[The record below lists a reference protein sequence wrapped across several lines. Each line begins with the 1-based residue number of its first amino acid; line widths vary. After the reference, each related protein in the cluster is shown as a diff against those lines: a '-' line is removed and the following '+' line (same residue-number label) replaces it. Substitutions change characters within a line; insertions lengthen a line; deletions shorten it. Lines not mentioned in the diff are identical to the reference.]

1 MACTIADVAIGVPKR
16 TLFEYLVGET
26 LPVVGARVLVPF
38 GRRKLVGV
46 VLGLKSDS
54 NWPLEKLKP
63 IEQVL
68 DDQPVFSDNLLT
80 MLKWASQYYQ
90 HPVGDVLQSAL
101 PVLLRNGKSS
111 QMPPVLM
118 WQCTV
123 LGQQTDESEL
133 KRSPKQQQ
141 LLNQL
146 QQQSMLD
153 SELKQQFGSAI
164 INALHKKQLIEKQQ
178 VIPEL
183 NNNWHTELQISAGP
197 QPGIEQS
204 LAITGITSQ
213 LEHFH
218 PVLLEGVTGSGKT
231 EVYLQAILPL
241 LQQAKQ
247 VLILVPEIGLT
258 PQTVQ
263 RFKQRFNAPVGLLH
277 SNLTDNER
285 LAVWRQAKQG
295 QLAIVIGTRSA
306 IFTPFKQLGMI
317 IVDEEHDNSYKQ
329 QDGFRYH
336 GRDLAVIRARQQNI
350 PLVLGSATPSL
361 ESLHNALTKKYQHFQ
376 LHKRAGVSQIARQQ
390 IFDIKNQPLQYG
402 IAKGMQDRMAAH
414 LKQGNQVM
422 VFINRRGYAP
432 SLLCHHCGHVEMCHR
447 CDKSYT
453 LHKGLNKLQCHH
465 CGDAKAI
472 PARCSQCGSNQMISM
487 GVGTEQL
494 EQGLNQLFPA
504 YKTLRIDSDNIRS
517 KSRFHQM
524 LDDINQGE
532 YQILIGTQILAKGH
546 HFPNVTLVLIVD
558 VDGALFSMDYRAAEN
573 LSQLITQV
581 AGRAGRAEQPG
592 EMWLQSHHPDHP
604 LLQDL
609 LHNGYGHFARY
620 ALQERKLAQLPPFS
634 FQALLRAEANS
645 ANKAHQFLQLAQQY
659 FNGAD
664 NVISM
669 GPFPALMEKRQGRYR
684 MQLLLQSPNR
694 ASLQKTLFQAIP
706 QIELLP
712 ESSKVRWS
720 VDVDPQDFS

>member
-16 TLFEYLVGET
+16 TLFDYLIADTAPEI
-26 LPVVGARVLVPF
+26 GARVLVPF
-38 GRRKLVGV
+38 GRRKLVGI
-46 VLGLKSDS
+46 VLGLKEQS
-54 NWPLEKLKP
+54 NWPVDKLKP

-68 DDQPVFSDNLLT
+68 DQQPVFSPAMLT

-90 HPVGDVLQSAL
+90 HPIGDVLQSAL

-111 QMPPVLM
+111 QMPAILI
-118 WQCTV
+118 WQCSES
-123 LGQQTDESEL
+123 GQQTDEAEL

-141 LLNQL
+141 LLSL
-146 QQQSMLD
+146 LKQQPMPD
-153 SELKQQFGSAI
+153 SELKQQFSSAI
-164 INALHKKQLIEKQQ
+164 INALHKKALIEQQ
-178 VIPEL
+178 HIIPEL
-183 NNNWHTELQISAGP
+183 ENHWHHQLQISSGP
-197 QPGIEQS
+197 NPGIEQS
-204 LAITGITSQ
+204 LAITGITSH
-213 LEHFH
+213 LDRFH

-231 EVYLQAILPL
+231 EVYLQAIEPL
-241 LQQAKQ
+241 LKQAKQ

-285 LAVWRQAKQG
+285 LAVWRQAKEG

-336 GRDLAVIRARQQNI
+336 GRDLAVVRARQQSI
-350 PLVLGSATPSL
+350 PLLLGSATPSL
-361 ESLHNALTKKYQHFQ
+361 ESLHNALSNKYQHFKLQ
-376 LHKRAGVSQIARQQ
+376 QRAGVAQIARQQ
-390 IFDIKNQPLQYG
+390 VFDIKNQPLQYG

-414 LKQGNQVM
+414 LQQGNQVM
-422 VFINRRGYAP
+422 VFINRRGFAP
-432 SLLCHHCGHVEMCHR
+432 SLLCHHCGYVEMCHR

-465 CGDAKAI
+465 CGDAKHI
-472 PARCSQCGSNQMISM
+472 PSHCVNCQSTQMISM

-494 EQGLNQLFPA
+494 EQGLNHLFPA
-504 YKTLRIDSDNIRS
+504 YKSLRIDSDNIRS

-524 LDDINQGE
+524 LEDINQGE

-546 HFPNVTLVLIVD
+546 HFPKVTLVLIVD

-609 LHNGYGHFARY
+609 LNNGYGHFARY

-634 FQALLRAEANS
+634 FQALVRAEANS
-645 ANKAHQFLQLAQQY
+645 ANRAHQFLQLAQQY
-659 FNGAD
+659 FIDANE
-664 NVISM
+664 VISM

-694 ASLQKTLFQAIP
+694 ASLQKALFNAIP
-706 QIELLP
+706 QIENRP
-712 ESSKVRWS
+712 ESSQIRWS
-720 VDVDPQDFS
+720 VDVDPQDFT